1 MIIFELR
8 NMDNILWR
16 IRKDRAEVIADIA
29 DNQEASNPGEKGF
42 EPTFRGQGKGTNMDS
57 RTEMLRRLH
66 DCLEVEDKGEGG
78 V

>member
-16 IRKDRAEVIADIA
+16 IHKHRAEVIA

-42 EPTFRGQGKGTNMDS
+42 EPTFRGQGKGTNVDS
-57 RTEMLRRLH
+57 RTETLRRLH
-66 DCLEVEDKGEGG
+66 DCLEVEDEGEGG